1 MSRFSQYESPIAIAG
16 SAARDVLKQP
26 MLGFLAYSLLA
37 RRSQDRHAEDD
48 VTMTINGD
56 DVIARLERVENKV
69 DALDKKVD
77 VLDQRFDAVDKK
89 LDAVDKKF
97 DSLDQ
102 RFDAVDKKFDAVDK
116 KFDALDKKVD
126 AVDKKVDKRVD
137 ELANATKIQF
147 EKVREDIKKL
157 GEGYEQGLKQIARQI
172 KSLGKEWS
180 DKWTPHDMAIKDHG
194 KRISAL
200 EQRQK

>member
-1 MSRFSQYESPIAIAG
+1 
-16 SAARDVLKQP
+16 

-48 VTMTINGD
+48 VTMAINGD

-77 VLDQRFDAVDKK
+77 T
-89 LDAVDKKF
+89 
-97 DSLDQ
+97 
-102 RFDAVDKKFDAVDK
+102 
-116 KFDALDKKVD
+116 LDKKVD
-126 AVDKKVDKRVD
+126 TVDKKVDTLDRKVDAVDGKVDAVDKRVD

-147 EKVREDIKKL
+147 ERVREDLKKL

>member
-1 MSRFSQYESPIAIAG
+1 
-16 SAARDVLKQP
+16 

-48 VTMTINGD
+48 VTMAINGD

-77 VLDQRFDAVDKK
+77 TLDR
-89 LDAVDKKF
+89 
-97 DSLDQ
+97 
-102 RFDAVDKKFDAVDK
+102 
-116 KFDALDKKVD
+116 KVD
-126 AVDKKVDKRVD
+126 AVDKRVD

-147 EKVREDIKKL
+147 EKVREDLKKL
-157 GEGYEQGLKQIARQI
+157 GEGYEQGLKQISRQI
-172 KSLGKEWS
+172 KDLDKKWS
-180 DKWTPHDMAIKDHG
+180 EKWTPHDMALKDHG
-194 KRISAL
+194 KRITAL